1 MSGESDPIWKA
12 LADSSRRSILDRLR
26 DGPRTTR
33 DLCRSFRTSRFAVMK
48 HLDVLAG
55 AGLLVVERRG
65 RDRWNHLD
73 PAPLRSIERWL
84 GPYEGIRPAYETPA
98 RGTGDWNP
106 GVD

>member
-1 MSGESDPIWKA
+1 MAPESDAIWKA
-12 LADSSRRSILDRLR
+12 LADSNRRTILDRLK
-26 DGPRTTR
+26 DGPRTTG

-48 HLDVLAG
+48 HLDVLAD
-55 AGLLVVERRG
+55 AGLVVIERRG

-73 PAPLRSIERWL
+73 PGPLRVIERWL
-84 GPYEGIRPAYETPA
+84 DPYEGLRPGYDTPA